1 MQVDLNLSGRLGAT
15 FVDKDGQKKVP
26 VMLHRALFGSLERF
40 IGILI
45 EHYAGKLPLWLSPIQ
60 AVVLPISDK
69 FNNYAKKVFKQFNK
83 AGIFTLVDLKNHK
96 INFKIRE
103 HLLSKV
109 PLLLICGRKEADKI
123 SITIR
128 KLGTDKQQTLK
139 MDKAIQKIS
148 KENRSPVN

>member
-1 MQVDLNLSGRLGAT
+1 M
-15 FVDKDGQKKVP
+15 
-26 VMLHRALFGSLERF
+26 
-40 IGILI
+40 
-45 EHYAGKLPLWLSPIQ
+45 
-60 AVVLPISDK
+60 
-69 FNNYAKKVFKQFNK
+69 FKQFNK

-103 HLLSKV
+103 HSLSKV
-109 PLLLICGRKEADKI
+109 PLLLICGGKEADKN

-148 KENRSPVN
+148 KENQSPIN